1 MMKRTLGA
9 VLIVISLIGSMLV
22 TAGETSLTRVL
33 FIGNSYLYYND
44 SLHNHVKRMA
54 SERFSDMAGRDFQ
67 YKSAT
72 IGGARLQHHDIDWLL
87 TPGKIGVKRPF
98 QAVIMQGG
106 SFEPLTADTRQVFVE
121 TATNY
126 AEKVRAVGGKPFL
139 YMTHTY
145 VSPHRRA
152 KLEMINRIS
161 DTYWQAGREAKAQ
174 VIPVGLAF
182 ERSYK
187 ERPDFSLHMEFDGTH
202 PNLRGTF
209 LGAYVTFFTLYGD
222 SADALDYDYF
232 GRITA
237 DEVAYLQRI
246 AKETVADFVLGRS
259 D

>member
-1 MMKRTLGA
+1 MIKR
-9 VLIVISLIGSMLV
+9 VLSAALVICGLVGPSLAI
-22 TAGETSLTRVL
+22 AGEASLTRVL

-54 SERFSDMAGRDFQ
+54 SERFTDLANRDFQ

-72 IGGARLQHHDIDWLL
+72 IGGARLQHHNIEWLL
-87 TPGKIGVKRPF
+87 TPGKIGVDRPF

-106 SFEPLTADTRQVFVE
+106 SFEPLTADTRKVFIE
-121 TATNY
+121 TAKNY

-139 YMTHTY
+139 YMTHAY

-152 KLEMINRIS
+152 KPGMINRIS
-161 DTYWQAGREAKAQ
+161 DTYRRAGREAKAQ

-187 ERPDFSLHMEFDGTH
+187 QRPDFSLHMAFDGTH

-222 SADALDYDYF
+222 SADPLEYDYF
-232 GRITA
+232 GRLSPE
-237 DEVAYLQRI
+237 DVNYLQRV
-246 AKETVADFVLGRS
+246 AKETVADFRTR
-259 D
+259 DK

>member
-1 MMKRTLGA
+1 MMKRTLSLV
-9 VLIVISLIGSMLV
+9 VLALSLIASSLA
-22 TAGETSLTRVL
+22 TADATSLTRVL

-54 SERFSDMAGRDFQ
+54 SERFSGMASRDFQ

-72 IGGARLQHHDIDWLL
+72 IGGARLQHHDIEWLL
-87 TPGKIGVKRPF
+87 SPGKIGVEPPF

-106 SFEPLTADTRQVFVE
+106 SFEPLTAGTRKTFVDTAV
-121 TATNY
+121 NY

-139 YMTHTY
+139 YMTHAY

-152 KLEMINRIS
+152 KPGMINSIS
-161 DTYWQAGREAKAQ
+161 NTYRQAGREAKAE

-187 ERPDFSLHMEFDGTH
+187 ERPNFSLHMEFDGTH

-222 SADALDYDYF
+222 TEGTLDYDYF
-232 GRITA
+232 GRVSA
-237 DEVAYLQRI
+237 EEVAYLQRI

>member
-1 MMKRTLGA
+1 MIKR
-9 VLIVISLIGSMLV
+9 VLSAALVICGLVGPSLAI
-22 TAGETSLTRVL
+22 AGETSLTRVL

-54 SERFSDMAGRDFQ
+54 SERFSDLANRDFQ

-72 IGGARLQHHDIDWLL
+72 IGGARLQHHNIEWLL
-87 TPGKIGVKRPF
+87 TPGKIGVDRPF

-106 SFEPLTADTRQVFVE
+106 SFEPLTADTRKVFIE
-121 TATNY
+121 TAKNY

-139 YMTHTY
+139 YMTHAY

-152 KLEMINRIS
+152 KPGMINRIS
-161 DTYWQAGREAKAQ
+161 DTYRRAGREAKAQ

-187 ERPDFSLHMEFDGTH
+187 QRPDFSLHMAFDGTH

-222 SADALDYDYF
+222 SADPLEYDYF
-232 GRITA
+232 GRLSPE
-237 DEVAYLQRI
+237 DVNYLQRV
-246 AKETVADFVLGRS
+246 AKETVADFRTR
-259 D
+259 DK

>member
-1 MMKRTLGA
+1 MVKRVFSL
-9 VLIVISLIGSMLV
+9 VLVIFGLIGPSLAI
-22 TAGETSLTRVL
+22 AGETSLTRVL
-33 FIGNSYLYYND
+33 FVGNSYLYYND

-54 SERFSDMAGRDFQ
+54 SERFSDLANRDFQ

-72 IGGARLQHHDIDWLL
+72 IGGARLQHHNIEWLL
-87 TPGKIGVKRPF
+87 TPGKIGVDRPF

-106 SFEPLTADTRQVFVE
+106 SFEPLTADTRKVFIE
-121 TATNY
+121 TAKNY

-139 YMTHTY
+139 YMTHAY

-152 KLEMINRIS
+152 KPGMINRIS
-161 DTYWQAGREAKAQ
+161 DTYRRAGREAKAQ

-187 ERPDFSLHMEFDGTH
+187 QRPDFSLHMAFDGTH

-222 SADALDYDYF
+222 SADPLEYDYF
-232 GRITA
+232 GRLSPE
-237 DEVAYLQRI
+237 DVNYLQRV
-246 AKETVADFVLGRS
+246 AKETVADFRTR
-259 D
+259 DK

>member
-1 MMKRTLGA
+1 MIKR
-9 VLIVISLIGSMLV
+9 VLSAALVICGLVGPSLAI
-22 TAGETSLTRVL
+22 AGEASLTRVL

-54 SERFSDMAGRDFQ
+54 SERFSDLANRDFQ

-72 IGGARLQHHDIDWLL
+72 IGGARLQHHNIEWLL
-87 TPGKIGVKRPF
+87 TPGKIGVDRPF

-106 SFEPLTADTRQVFVE
+106 SFEPLTADTRKVFIE
-121 TATNY
+121 TAKNY

-139 YMTHTY
+139 YMTHAY

-152 KLEMINRIS
+152 QPGMINLIS
-161 DTYWQAGREAKAQ
+161 DTYRHAGQQAKAQ

-187 ERPDFSLHMEFDGTH
+187 QRPDFSLHMAFDGTH

-222 SADALDYDYF
+222 SADPLEYDYF
-232 GRITA
+232 GRLSPE
-237 DEVAYLQRI
+237 DVNYLQRV
-246 AKETVADFVLGRS
+246 AKETVADFRTM
-259 D
+259 DK

>member
-1 MMKRTLGA
+1 MIKR
-9 VLIVISLIGSMLV
+9 VLSAALIICGLVGPSLAI
-22 TAGETSLTRVL
+22 AGEASLTRVL

-54 SERFSDMAGRDFQ
+54 SERFTDLANRDFQ

-72 IGGARLQHHDIDWLL
+72 IGGARLQHHNIEWLL
-87 TPGKIGVKRPF
+87 TPGKIGVDRPF

-106 SFEPLTADTRQVFVE
+106 SFEPLTADTRKVFIE
-121 TATNY
+121 TAKNY

-139 YMTHTY
+139 YMTHAY

-152 KLEMINRIS
+152 KPGMINRIS
-161 DTYWQAGREAKAQ
+161 DTYRRAGREAKAQ

-187 ERPDFSLHMEFDGTH
+187 QRPDFSLHMAFDGTH

-222 SADALDYDYF
+222 SADPLEYDYF
-232 GRITA
+232 GRLSPE
-237 DEVAYLQRI
+237 DVNYLQRV
-246 AKETVADFVLGRS
+246 AKETVADFRTR
-259 D
+259 DK

>member
-1 MMKRTLGA
+1 MVKR
-9 VLIVISLIGSMLV
+9 VLSAALVIFGLIGPSLAM
-22 TAGETSLTRVL
+22 ADETSLTRVL

-54 SERFSDMAGRDFQ
+54 SERFPDMASRDFQ

-87 TPGKIGVKRPF
+87 SPGKIGVDRPF

-106 SFEPLTADTRQVFVE
+106 SFEPLTADTRKTFVD

-139 YMTHTY
+139 YMTHAY

-152 KLEMINRIS
+152 EPGMINRIS
-161 DTYWQAGREAKAQ
+161 NTYIHAGREAKAE

-182 ERSYK
+182 ERSYT
-187 ERPDFSLHMEFDGTH
+187 ERPNFSLHMAFDGTH

-209 LGAYVTFFTLYGD
+209 LGAYVTFFTLYGEVV
-222 SADALDYDYF
+222 DALEYDYF
-232 GRITA
+232 GRMST
-237 DEVAYLQRI
+237 DEIKYLQRI
-246 AKETVADFVLGRS
+246 AKETVADFRTR
-259 D
+259 DK

>member
-72 IGGARLQHHDIDWLL
+72 IGGARLRHHDIDWLL

-106 SFEPLTADTRQVFVE
+106 SFEPLTADTRKLFVE

-139 YMTHTY
+139 YMTHAY

-152 KLEMINRIS
+152 KLGMINLIS
-161 DTYWQAGREAKAQ
+161 DTYRYAGQEAKAE

-187 ERPDFSLHMEFDGTH
+187 ERPNFSLHMAFDGTH

>member
-1 MMKRTLGA
+1 MVKR
-9 VLIVISLIGSMLV
+9 VLSAALVIFGLIGPSLAM
-22 TAGETSLTRVL
+22 ADETSLTRVL

-54 SERFSDMAGRDFQ
+54 SERFPDMASRDFQ

-87 TPGKIGVKRPF
+87 TPGKIGVDRPF

-106 SFEPLTADTRQVFVE
+106 SFEPLTADTRKTFVD

-139 YMTHTY
+139 YMTHAY

-152 KLEMINRIS
+152 EPGMINRIS
-161 DTYWQAGREAKAQ
+161 NTYIHAGREAKAE

-182 ERSYK
+182 ERSYT
-187 ERPDFSLHMEFDGTH
+187 ERPNFSLHMAFDGTH

-209 LGAYVTFFTLYGD
+209 LGAYVTFFTLYGEVV
-222 SADALDYDYF
+222 DALEYDYF
-232 GRITA
+232 GRMST
-237 DEVAYLQRI
+237 DEIKYLQRI
-246 AKETVADFVLGRS
+246 AKETVADFRTR
-259 D
+259 DK

>member
-1 MMKRTLGA
+1 MIKR
-9 VLIVISLIGSMLV
+9 VLSAALIICGLVGPSLAI
-22 TAGETSLTRVL
+22 AGEASLTRVL

-54 SERFSDMAGRDFQ
+54 SERFSDLANRDFQ

-72 IGGARLQHHDIDWLL
+72 IGGARLQHHNIEWLL
-87 TPGKIGVKRPF
+87 TPGKIGVDRPF

-106 SFEPLTADTRQVFVE
+106 SFEPLTADTRKVFIE
-121 TATNY
+121 TAKNY

-139 YMTHTY
+139 YMTHAY

-152 KLEMINRIS
+152 KPGMINRIS
-161 DTYWQAGREAKAQ
+161 DTYRRAGREAKAQ

-187 ERPDFSLHMEFDGTH
+187 QRPDFSLHMAFDGTH

-222 SADALDYDYF
+222 SADPLEYDYF
-232 GRITA
+232 GRLSPE
-237 DEVAYLQRI
+237 DVNYLQRV
-246 AKETVADFVLGRS
+246 AKETVADFRTR
-259 D
+259 DK

>member
-1 MMKRTLGA
+1 MIKR
-9 VLIVISLIGSMLV
+9 VLSAALIICGLVGPSLAI
-22 TAGETSLTRVL
+22 AGEASLTRVL

-54 SERFSDMAGRDFQ
+54 SERFTDLANRDFQ

-72 IGGARLQHHDIDWLL
+72 IGGARLQHHNIEWLL
-87 TPGKIGVKRPF
+87 TPGKIGVDRPF

-106 SFEPLTADTRQVFVE
+106 SFEPLTADTRKVFIE
-121 TATNY
+121 TAKNY

-139 YMTHTY
+139 YMTHAY

-152 KLEMINRIS
+152 KLGMINRIS

-187 ERPDFSLHMEFDGTH
+187 ERPDFSLHMAFDGTH

-222 SADALDYDYF
+222 SADVLDYDYF
-232 GRITA
+232 GRLSPE
-237 DEVAYLQRI
+237 DVNYLQRV
-246 AKETVADFVLGRS
+246 AKETVADFRTR
-259 D
+259 DK

>member
-1 MMKRTLGA
+1 MIKR
-9 VLIVISLIGSMLV
+9 VLSAALVICGLVGPSLAI
-22 TAGETSLTRVL
+22 AGEASLTRVL

-54 SERFSDMAGRDFQ
+54 SERFSDLANRDFQ

-72 IGGARLQHHDIDWLL
+72 IGGARLQHHNIEWLL
-87 TPGKIGVKRPF
+87 TPGKIGVDRPF

-106 SFEPLTADTRQVFVE
+106 SFEPLTADTRKVFIE
-121 TATNY
+121 TAKNY
-126 AEKVRAVGGKPFL
+126 AEKVRAVGAKPFL
-139 YMTHTY
+139 YMTHAY

-152 KLEMINRIS
+152 QPGMINLIS
-161 DTYWQAGREAKAQ
+161 DTYRHAGQQAKAQ

-187 ERPDFSLHMEFDGTH
+187 QRPDFSLHMAFDGTH

-222 SADALDYDYF
+222 SADPLEYDYF
-232 GRITA
+232 GRLSPE
-237 DEVAYLQRI
+237 DVNYLQRV
-246 AKETVADFVLGRS
+246 AKETVADFRTR
-259 D
+259 DK

>member
-1 MMKRTLGA
+1 MIKR
-9 VLIVISLIGSMLV
+9 VLSAALVICGLVGPSLAI
-22 TAGETSLTRVL
+22 AGEASLTRVL

-54 SERFSDMAGRDFQ
+54 SERFSDLANRDLQ

-72 IGGARLQHHDIDWLL
+72 IGGARLQHHNIEWLL
-87 TPGKIGVKRPF
+87 TPGKIGVDRPF

-106 SFEPLTADTRQVFVE
+106 SFEPLTADTRKVFIE
-121 TATNY
+121 TAKNY

-139 YMTHTY
+139 YMTHAY

-152 KLEMINRIS
+152 QPGMINLIS
-161 DTYWQAGREAKAQ
+161 DTYRHAGQQAKAQ

-187 ERPDFSLHMEFDGTH
+187 QRPDFSLHMAFDGTH

-222 SADALDYDYF
+222 SADPLEYDYF
-232 GRITA
+232 GRLSPE
-237 DEVAYLQRI
+237 DVNYLQRV
-246 AKETVADFVLGRS
+246 AKETVADFRTR
-259 D
+259 DK

>member
-1 MMKRTLGA
+1 MVKRVFSV
-9 VLIVISLIGSMLV
+9 VLVIFGLIGPSLAI
-22 TAGETSLTRVL
+22 AGETPLTRVL

-54 SERFSDMAGRDFQ
+54 SERFSGMASRDFQ

-72 IGGARLQHHDIDWLL
+72 IGGARLQHHDIEWLL
-87 TPGKIGVKRPF
+87 TPGKIGVDRPF

-106 SFEPLTADTRQVFVE
+106 SFEPLTADTREIFVD
-121 TATNY
+121 TATRY

-139 YMTHTY
+139 YMTHAY
-145 VSPHRRA
+145 VTPHQRA
-152 KLEMINRIS
+152 DAGMIDLIS
-161 DTYWQAGREAKAQ
+161 DTYGHAGRVAEAE

-187 ERPDFSLHMEFDGTH
+187 EQPNFSLHMAFDGTH

-222 SADALDYDYF
+222 AVDTLDYDYF
-232 GRITA
+232 GRISA
-237 DEVAYLQRI
+237 DEIAYLQRI
-246 AKETVADFVLGRS
+246 AKETVADFRTR
-259 D
+259 DK

>member
-1 MMKRTLGA
+1 MIKR
-9 VLIVISLIGSMLV
+9 VLSAALVICGLV
-22 TAGETSLTRVL
+22 GPLLAIAGEASLTRVL

-54 SERFSDMAGRDFQ
+54 SERFSDLANRDFQ

-72 IGGARLQHHDIDWLL
+72 IGGARLQHHNIEWLL
-87 TPGKIGVKRPF
+87 TPGKIGVDRPF

-106 SFEPLTADTRQVFVE
+106 SFEPLTADTRKVFIE
-121 TATNY
+121 TAKNY

-139 YMTHTY
+139 YMTHAY

-152 KLEMINRIS
+152 KPGMINRIS
-161 DTYWQAGREAKAQ
+161 DTYRRAGREAKAQ

-187 ERPDFSLHMEFDGTH
+187 QRPDFSLHMAFDGTH

-222 SADALDYDYF
+222 SADPLEYDYF
-232 GRITA
+232 GRLSPE
-237 DEVAYLQRI
+237 DVNYLQRV
-246 AKETVADFVLGRS
+246 AKETVADFRTRGK
-259 D
+259 

>member
-1 MMKRTLGA
+1 MVRR
-9 VLIVISLIGSMLV
+9 VLSVALVIFGLIGPSL
-22 TAGETSLTRVL
+22 AIASETSLTRVL

-54 SERFSDMAGRDFQ
+54 SERFSDMASRDFQ

-72 IGGARLQHHDIDWLL
+72 IGGARLQHHDIEWLL
-87 TPGKIGVKRPF
+87 TPGKIGVDQPF

-106 SFEPLTADTRQVFVE
+106 SFEPLTADTRKVFVD
-121 TATNY
+121 TASHY

-139 YMTHTY
+139 YMTHAY

-152 KLEMINRIS
+152 EPGMINLIS
-161 DTYWQAGREAKAQ
+161 DTYRHAGQQAKAQ

-187 ERPDFSLHMEFDGTH
+187 ERPNFSLHMAFDGTH

-209 LGAYVTFFTLYGD
+209 LGAYVTFFTLYGEAVD
-222 SADALDYDYF
+222 TLDYDYF
-232 GRITA
+232 GRMNA
-237 DEVAYLQRI
+237 AEVAYLQRI

>member
-1 MMKRTLGA
+1 MIKR
-9 VLIVISLIGSMLV
+9 VLSAALVICGLIGPSLAI
-22 TAGETSLTRVL
+22 AGETSLTRVL

-54 SERFSDMAGRDFQ
+54 SERFSDMADRDFQ

-87 TPGKIGVKRPF
+87 TPGKIGVDRPF

-106 SFEPLTADTRQVFVE
+106 SFEPLTADTRKTFVD
-121 TATNY
+121 TATIY
-126 AEKVRAVGGKPFL
+126 AQKVRAAGGKPFL
-139 YMTHTY
+139 YMTHAY

-152 KLEMINRIS
+152 NPGMINRIS
-161 DTYWQAGREAKAQ
+161 DTYIRASREAKAQ

-187 ERPDFSLHMEFDGTH
+187 ERPDFSLHMAFDGTH

-222 SADALDYDYF
+222 SADPMEYDYF
-232 GRITA
+232 GRISPE
-237 DEVAYLQRI
+237 DVNYLQRI
-246 AKETVADFVLGRS
+246 AKETVVDFRS
-259 D
+259 RDK